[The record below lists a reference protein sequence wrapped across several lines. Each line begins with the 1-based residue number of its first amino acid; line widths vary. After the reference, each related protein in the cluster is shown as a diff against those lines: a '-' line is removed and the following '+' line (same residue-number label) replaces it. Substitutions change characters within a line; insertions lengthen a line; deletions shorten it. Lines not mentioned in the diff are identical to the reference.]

1 VKPTTEGVVRAPD
14 VLVSSLFLA
23 SHVSA
28 HVSIPSEFSIILGFM
43 PSMSATAEL
52 VVPRSIPMTGPL
64 TFSSLSIFSAYVL
77 LNDELMGDLY
87 AEERRVE
94 AARGAA

>member
-1 VKPTTEGVVRAPD
+1 M
-14 VLVSSLFLA
+14 
-23 SHVSA
+23 
-28 HVSIPSEFSIILGFM
+28 ILGFM

-52 VVPRSIPMTGPL
+52 VVPRSIPITGPL

-77 LNDELMGDLY
+77 LNDELMGALY

-94 AARGAA
+94 VARGAAC

>member
-1 VKPTTEGVVRAPD
+1 
-14 VLVSSLFLA
+14 
-23 SHVSA
+23 
-28 HVSIPSEFSIILGFM
+28 
-43 PSMSATAEL
+43 
-52 VVPRSIPMTGPL
+52 MTGPL